1 MATTRLREIR
11 QRYRLSQVELSCRSR
26 VSVRTISTAEAGRT
40 IPRRRLQ
47 ARLAQALRTPISE
60 LFPEGPPEE
69 KPPARAQKVRFWP
82 EG

>member
-11 QRYRLSQVELSCRSR
+11 QRYGLTQVELSCRSR

-47 ARLAQALRTPISE
+47 ARLAQALRASMAE
-60 LFPEGPPEE
+60 LFPEGSSEE
-69 KPPARAQKVRFWP
+69 KPPTRTQKVRFWP